1 MQVFG
6 LDFESLFLVS
16 KMVFYYALDFLD
28 MLPQSLGAV
37 HATPGRN
44 ISNSNSGVLY
54 STVSFWMKKLLS
66 SCRRGKAK

>member
-1 MQVFG
+1 MQGFG

-28 MLPQSLGAV
+28 MLRQSLGEV

-44 ISNSNSGVLY
+44 ISNSNLGVLY
-54 STVSFWMKKLLS
+54 STVSFSMKKLLW
-66 SCRRGKAK
+66 SCRWGKAK